1 MSFAHTGFGY
11 LKFNSTTSVVIPV
24 GDNTNRPT
32 SPEVGDLRFNTD
44 LSIPEVF
51 NGIAYSTLAGDT
63 VNATIEQI
71 QELNEIYAILL
82 G

>member
-1 MSFAHTGFGY
+1 M
-11 LKFNSTTSVVIPV
+11 
-24 GDNTNRPT
+24 
-32 SPEVGDLRFNTD
+32 RFNTD
-44 LSIPEVF
+44 LSAPEVF

-63 VNATIEQI
+63 SNATLEEI